1 MHSFPQTLA
10 RKRAADKSLAEPV
23 FGIAEEREGV
33 VVGMGANDPGALVVE
48 HRRKSGRGVKDCFFG
63 PLREELATRTSVASP
78 GALDQSSGGQVLNI
92 ILLEDHPLWHPHA
105 SVLAAEPA
113 ADDDGSTFE
122 LGLTAQ
128 QKLDRERVVLPYFDA
143 QKAEGGDGGR
153 ILYEMGIEDDFD
165 EEEDEI

>member
-10 RKRAADKSLAEPV
+10 RKRAADKSLAEPE
-23 FGIAEEREGV
+23 FGIAEGV
-33 VVGMGANDPGALVVE
+33 VAGMGANDPGALVVE
-48 HRRKSGRGVKDCFFG
+48 MEHRRKSGRGVKDWFFV
-63 PLREELATRTSVASP
+63 PLREELATCTPIASS
-78 GALDQSSGGQVLNI
+78 GALNQSSGGQELDI
-92 ILLEDHPLWHPHA
+92 ILLEDHPLWRPHA

-113 ADDDGSTFE
+113 TDDDAPTFE